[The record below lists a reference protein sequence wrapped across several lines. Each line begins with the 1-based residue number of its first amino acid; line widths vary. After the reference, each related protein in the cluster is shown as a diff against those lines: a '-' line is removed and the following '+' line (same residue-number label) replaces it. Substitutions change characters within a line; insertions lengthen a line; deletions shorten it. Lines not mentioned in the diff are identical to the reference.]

1 MTAAAVTLT
10 PCADD
15 GRRTVSIAWG
25 EGKTIGRNDRTRN
38 KDGMPK
44 DPRVHQQHIQID
56 ADKSSCVVRLIVKG
70 KNGASL
76 RRHGHADRKLQE
88 GAETELTSGDEIML
102 VDEITNPGRSSDQ
115 DSTAYIGNRCAYRV
129 EVFAPLQTKTS
140 KRFPADED
148 DGRRVRAR
156 QDAERAL
163 EARAA
168 GIRADA
174 DARVELAQQQQR
186 LAEERA
192 SAAEAASASEAT
204 AHQEAAQRI
213 AGAEQRASAAEAAS
227 ASEAAARQE
236 AEQRATATEQSAAAA
251 EARAQAA
258 ETAREAAEAGLAY
271 LEDELNEQEEEEE
284 EAAVATPPTML
295 TQAFDEI
302 EYSQVVVDPRMQRQ
316 KHREEQMIRFA
327 KNLEKRLHELYDVP
341 ASRNASLCD
350 KLRHARDCCGMPRDL
365 YDAADRVR
373 HWRNI
378 SAHHGDRELP
388 ESDEQMERVIRPV
401 ARLLKIEAKRL
412 QGQPQ
417 RGTQRQTPSGAF
429 ECHLRRGAW

>member
-1 MTAAAVTLT
+1 
-10 PCADD
+10 
-15 GRRTVSIAWG
+15 
-25 EGKTIGRNDRTRN
+25 
-38 KDGMPK
+38 
-44 DPRVHQQHIQID
+44 
-56 ADKSSCVVRLIVKG
+56 
-70 KNGASL
+70 
-76 RRHGHADRKLQE
+76 
-88 GAETELTSGDEIML
+88 
-102 VDEITNPGRSSDQ
+102 
-115 DSTAYIGNRCAYRV
+115 
-129 EVFAPLQTKTS
+129 
-140 KRFPADED
+140 
-148 DGRRVRAR
+148 
-156 QDAERAL
+156 
-163 EARAA
+163 
-168 GIRADA
+168 
-174 DARVELAQQQQR
+174 
-186 LAEERA
+186 
-192 SAAEAASASEAT
+192 
-204 AHQEAAQRI
+204 
-213 AGAEQRASAAEAAS
+213 
-227 ASEAAARQE
+227 
-236 AEQRATATEQSAAAA
+236 
-251 EARAQAA
+251 
-258 ETAREAAEAGLAY
+258 
-271 LEDELNEQEEEEE
+271 
-284 EAAVATPPTML
+284 ML